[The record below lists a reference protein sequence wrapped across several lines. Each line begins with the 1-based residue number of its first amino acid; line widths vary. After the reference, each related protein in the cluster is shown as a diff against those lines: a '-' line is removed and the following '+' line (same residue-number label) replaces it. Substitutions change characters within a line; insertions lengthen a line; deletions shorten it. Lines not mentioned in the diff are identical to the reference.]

1 MNRRRRLALLGA
13 AGALATGCA
22 APGRPGAAGSP
33 DAAGSAGIAAAPA
46 SAADGALPVGI
57 PRVTEEVPYVQTPQS
72 VVDAMLAL
80 AGVGPGDRL
89 VDLGSGDGRVV
100 ITAASRHGVPGL
112 GVELDERLVALS
124 RQLAEQAGVQT
135 LARFVAQDLFDTDLA
150 PYSVVTLYLLPEVN
164 LALRPRLLRMAPGTR
179 VVSHDWD
186 MADWLPDRS
195 LTLPAP
201 GKPVG
206 LRRES
211 RLHRWVVPAAFEG
224 AWRGRIAGE
233 RDATLVLSIQQRF
246 QRLEIEWRIDGAA
259 PAGLP
264 AGGRAQA
271 LAEGDRVSL
280 RLGAGAG
287 APIVSLRLRQGRIE
301 ADLSWGGATPRAALL
316 QAV

>member
-1 MNRRRRLALLGA
+1 MNRTRRLALLGA
-13 AGALATGCA
+13 AGALAAGCA
-22 APGRPGAAGSP
+22 APGGPGAARP
-33 DAAGSAGIAAAPA
+33 AVAAGSANAAAPPA

-57 PRVTEEVPYVQTPQS
+57 PKVTEEVPYVQTPQS

-80 AGVGPGDRL
+80 AGVAPGDRL

-124 RQLAEQAGVQT
+124 RRLAEQAGVQA

-150 PYSVVTLYLLPEVN
+150 PYTVVTLYLLPEVN

-211 RLHRWVVPAAFEG
+211 QLHRWVVPAAFEG
-224 AWRGRIAGE
+224 AWRGRIEGE
-233 RDATLVLSIQQRF
+233 RDATLVLSVRQRF
-246 QRLEIEWRIDGAA
+246 QQLDIEWRIDGAA
-259 PAGLP
+259 PSGLAP
-264 AGGRAQA
+264 AGRLQTR
-271 LAEGDRVSL
+271 AEGERALL
-280 RLGAGAG
+280 RLGRQAD
-287 APIVSLRLRQGRIE
+287 APEINLRLRQGRLE
-301 ADLSWGGATPRAALL
+301 ASLRWAGGAPRAALL

>member
-1 MNRRRRLALLGA
+1 
-13 AGALATGCA
+13 
-22 APGRPGAAGSP
+22 
-33 DAAGSAGIAAAPA
+33 
-46 SAADGALPVGI
+46 
-57 PRVTEEVPYVQTPQS
+57 
-72 VVDAMLAL
+72 
-80 AGVGPGDRL
+80 
-89 VDLGSGDGRVV
+89 VV

-124 RQLAEQAGVQT
+124 RRLAEQAGVQA

-150 PYSVVTLYLLPEVN
+150 PYTVVTLYLLPEVN

-211 RLHRWVVPAAFEG
+211 QLHRWVVPAAFEG
-224 AWRGRIAGE
+224 AWRGRIEGE
-233 RDATLVLSIQQRF
+233 RDATLVLSVRQRF
-246 QRLEIEWRIDGAA
+246 QQLDIEWRIDGAA
-259 PAGLP
+259 PSGLAP
-264 AGGRAQA
+264 AGRLQTR
-271 LAEGDRVSL
+271 AEGERALL
-280 RLGAGAG
+280 RLGRQAD
-287 APIVSLRLRQGRIE
+287 APEINLRLRQGRLE
-301 ADLSWGGATPRAALL
+301 ASLRWAGGAPRAALL